1 MNIEK
6 VSKYTLT
13 TLMVVSIAIFIL
25 FFAVGYDTPWEENPK
40 MNNPQFTD
48 VLCIWTYFLVAVAA
62 VSMFGSFIMYIKEHG
77 LDKSIMYV
85 WGLPILSIG
94 IGVAIGLSNQNEVL
108 LINGERF
115 QNPTDIIL
123 TDASMISI
131 IVLSIIA
138 IAVTI
143 WSMVA
148 EVMAKK

>member
-48 VLCIWTYFLVAVAA
+48 VLCIWTYILVAVAA

-85 WGLPILSIG
+85 WGLPLISIG
-94 IGVAIGLSNQNEVL
+94 LGVIIGVSNQNEVL

-115 QNPTDIIL
+115 QDPTAIIL

-131 IVLSIIA
+131 AILSVIA
-138 IAVTI
+138 IAVTV

-148 EVMAKK
+148 EIMAKK